1 MLKPFVDLSNVY
13 HLLTPV
19 RVAVL
24 KTIGKVRVEGRWES
38 FEKGDEASLPLWLA
52 EGLRMSGYVEPR
64 EQELTDSDVGK
75 YLMVEK
81 GLKSNEFTALRERF
95 YLEARELLK
104 RLREGGTSKSEDV
117 LRAIKL
123 EGNLSDL
130 LRIRVRKIVQ
140 IAFLGGKV
148 EEFADRLLPE
158 EVALFSLIREAL
170 IEWDKE
176 VLRGGEFK

>member
-1 MLKPFVDLSNVY
+1 MIKPFAELSAAY

-24 KTIGKVRVEGRWES
+24 KSLGKVKVEGRWEA
-38 FEKGDEASLPLWLA
+38 FEKGDEASLPLWLS
-52 EGLRMSGYVEPR
+52 EELRKLGYVDPR

-81 GLKSNEFTALRERF
+81 GLKSNEFASLRERF

-104 RLREGGTSKSEDV
+104 ELREGAPKRSEDV

-130 LRIRVRKIVQ
+130 QRIRTRKIVQ

-148 EEFADRLLPE
+148 EEFADKLLPE
-158 EVALFSLIREAL
+158 ERALFTLIREML
-170 IEWDKE
+170 SEWSAE
-176 VLRGGEFK
+176 VLGSGELG